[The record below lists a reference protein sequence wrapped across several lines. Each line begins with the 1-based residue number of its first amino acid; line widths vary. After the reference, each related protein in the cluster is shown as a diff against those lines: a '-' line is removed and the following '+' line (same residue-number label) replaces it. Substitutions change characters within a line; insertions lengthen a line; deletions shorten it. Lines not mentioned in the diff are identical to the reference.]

1 MNTQTHISNSS
12 KENQSKGNEA
22 VDDEEEEYN

>member
-12 KENQSKGNEA
+12 KENQSKENEA